1 MRFSLTELDVEQK
14 RRIDDLKGQYKE
26 RETALQ
32 NRYKRLAAEV
42 EEYVSAHRAELT
54 GKSRRLK
61 FGVVG
66 YRLSSSLVTNL
77 GEADTIALLEG
88 MGHTELIKV
97 TKKLDR
103 AALMRQP
110 AELLDRVDA
119 WLKHGIRSG
128 STSTT
133 LSRKRN
139 ARKGEQPW
147 ALKDRKKTG

>member
-1 MRFSLTELDVEQK
+1 M
-14 RRIDDLKGQYKE
+14 
-26 RETALQ
+26 
-32 NRYKRLAAEV
+32 
-42 EEYVSAHRAELT
+42 
-54 GKSRRLK
+54 
-61 FGVVG
+61 G

-119 WLKHGIRSG
+119 WIKTRDTFGIDIDDP
-128 STSTT
+128 
-133 LSRKRN
+133 
-139 ARKGEQPW
+139 EPEVQ
-147 ALKDRKKTG
+147 

>member
-1 MRFSLTELDVEQK
+1 MARTKVEKIPVLRDWSAVDAALQEMRECRFSLTELDVEQK

-66 YRLSSSLVTNL
+66 YRLSNKSRRGGHHRTSGGHGTH
-77 GEADTIALLEG
+77 GAHQGDEKAGPCGADAS
-88 MGHTELIKV
+88 
-97 TKKLDR
+97 
-103 AALMRQP
+103 AC
-110 AELLDRVDA
+110 
-119 WLKHGIRSG
+119 
-128 STSTT
+128 
-133 LSRKRN
+133 
-139 ARKGEQPW
+139 
-147 ALKDRKKTG
+147 

>member
-1 MRFSLTELDVEQK
+1 MDAALQEMRECRFSLTELDVEQK

-66 YRLSSSLVTNL
+66 YRLSSSLVT
-77 GEADTIALLEG
+77 EISARSDTIAASG
-88 MGHTELIKV
+88 GHGTHGAHQGDEK
-97 TKKLDR
+97 
-103 AALMRQP
+103 AGPCGA
-110 AELLDRVDA
+110 DA
-119 WLKHGIRSG
+119 S
-128 STSTT
+128 
-133 LSRKRN
+133 
-139 ARKGEQPW
+139 AC
-147 ALKDRKKTG
+147 